1 MLRSI
6 TRFAVLLCA
15 AFSCAVFAADAGLTV
30 DDPYVRL
37 APPGAQTT
45 GAFMTIHNSG
55 SVDRKLVKAES
66 SAAKTVQ
73 LHNHI
78 NENGVMKMRQVDSI
92 DVKANAQAE
101 LKPGSYH
108 VMLIDMT
115 APLKEGDTVP
125 ITLIFDDGT
134 KTAVAA
140 PVRKQAMS
148 MPVDK
153 TMRHSDMAN

>member
-6 TRFAVLLCA
+6 IRLTALLFATL
-15 AFSCAVFAADAGLTV
+15 SCAVFAADANLTIV
-30 DDPYVRL
+30 DPYVRL

-45 GAFMTIHNSG
+45 GAFMTIKNTG
-55 SVDRKLVKAES
+55 SADRKLVNAES

-73 LHNHI
+73 LHNHF

-92 DVKANAQAE
+92 DVKANGQAE

-115 APLKEGDTVP
+115 AALKEGDSVP
-125 ITLIFDDGT
+125 VTLTFDDGT
-134 KTAVAA
+134 KVSLTA
-140 PVRKQAMS
+140 PVRKLPMTMPAGKAM
-148 MPVDK
+148 DNIEK
-153 TMRHSDMAN
+153 TQ